1 MIKNNILLIWWFIW
15 YLKVGVNE
23 FCRGAKYRSIVQ
35 HKQNS
40 YPDFPPPSGLRCAGR
55 SWNLVNGTIIRK
67 NICFTSAVRLIPL
80 QHSCSSFFTKVLFV
94 PFTTLSGDLKI
105 FASEMAGVPRL
116 VDLCISVVA
125 DELLQGTCKFYFSR
139 DDKHRVCIS
148 ISSRRFCLLFC
159 KIM

>member
-40 YPDFPPPSGLRCAGR
+40 YPNFPPPSAAPAGLGI
-55 SWNLVNGTIIRK
+55 WLNGTIIRK

-105 FASEMAGVPRL
+105 FAVSFRNGWSSKIGWFVHLRRRRW
-116 VDLCISVVA
+116 
-125 DELLQGTCKFYFSR
+125 T
-139 DDKHRVCIS
+139 
-148 ISSRRFCLLFC
+148 SSRYL
-159 KIM
+159 